1 MAKLLKERQE
11 ILNKWMNY
19 DLLDQ
24 ELKEELN
31 SLNEEELFDAFY
43 TDLEFGTGGMRG
55 VIGAGTN
62 RMNIYT
68 LRSANFGFAKYL
80 LENSK
85 NPTCVIAYDSRRKSL
100 DFSRES
106 ARVLATLGVKVYL
119 FDKITPTPE
128 LSFAV
133 RYLKATGGIVVTA
146 SHNPSK
152 YNGYKIYDETGC
164 QLVPDK
170 AEIVINNIK
179 DAPDSLTMNLLS
191 FDELINKGLIEIVG
205 EKIDLEYLKC
215 VKSVALHLDQKKDNF
230 KVVFTSLHGTSA
242 YLGQRLLTEVGYNF
256 IPVKE
261 QMIPDS
267 EFRTVPLPNPEDKN
281 AFTLAIKY
289 AKENGADICIATD
302 PDADRVGLAVKDKD
316 DYVLLN
322 GNQTGA
328 LLINYLCSEKKIN
341 KKGVVF
347 NTIVTSPLGA
357 VIAKSH
363 GMDTFSTLTG
373 FKYIGEQATL
383 LENDKK
389 REFFFGYE
397 ESYGYVI
404 KDFVRDKDS
413 LQALLL
419 CSEMAC
425 FYKNKGKNLLE
436 VLDDIYKKY
445 DYYEEDLVNIA
456 LTGASGAEKIKRIL
470 NYFRYQ
476 ELNNPLLTVVIK
488 EDYELRIAKNYK
500 TNKEWALTLPKSNV
514 VKYFLDDDSFFVLRP
529 SGTEPKM
536 KVYISVHRK
545 NEKDALNRR
554 SEIKDAVLKI
564 VDSIE

>member
-68 LRSANFGFAKYL
+68 LRSANFGFARFL
-80 LENSK
+80 LKNSK